1 MEKSFHLVS
10 LGCAKNLVDSEVMLG
25 VLQQD
30 GWTFVADPA
39 DATVLLVN
47 TCGFIQPAVE
57 EAIDE
62 ILGMVSLKEE
72 DPQKKLV
79 VTGCLTQRYKN
90 DLETEI
96 PEVDLFLGTEEPEKI
111 AFHLNAL
118 FTGEKIPKVILHN
131 RSLMSSRSPRQL
143 TTVGMAWL
151 KITEGCNN
159 HCAYCKIPSIRGRL
173 RSRTSEDIAVEAM
186 HLEEQGVREL
196 NIIAQD
202 TTAYGNDLVGENI
215 VGLME
220 KLLARTT
227 LPWLRLLYLYP
238 SGVSDALLDLLAGE
252 KRIVPYLD
260 VPFQHVSDNVLKRMN
275 RHHTADDIEH
285 LISRLHTR
293 IPDIAIRTTFLV
305 GFPGETEADFLQL
318 EDFVQRHR
326 LDHVGVF
333 PYCNEEGIPAEHF
346 ADQVPEEERIRRQQH
361 LLAVQSRISEENQ
374 RRYIGRVEPVL
385 VSGFSKETDLLLEGR
400 TRFQAPEVDGRVYI
414 NDGSATP
421 GEIVQVRIEESHDY
435 DLVGGIL
442 STGE

>member
-25 VLQQD
+25 VLQQA

-39 DATVLLVN
+39 DAAVLLVN

-62 ILGMVSLKEE
+62 ILGMVSLKEK

-90 DLETEI
+90 DLESEM

-111 AFHLNAL
+111 ASHLDAL
-118 FTGEKIPKVILHN
+118 FTGEKTAKVILHD

-143 TTVGMAWL
+143 TTTGTAWL

-159 HCAYCKIPSIRGRL
+159 HCAYCKIPSIRGHL

-202 TTAYGNDLVGENI
+202 TTAYGNDLTGENI

-227 LPWLRLLYLYP
+227 IPWLRLLYLYP
-238 SGVSDALLDLLAGE
+238 SGVSDALLDLLTEE

-260 VPFQHVSDNVLKRMN
+260 IPFQHASDSVLKRMN
-275 RHHTADDIEH
+275 RHHTADDLEN
-285 LISRLHTR
+285 LISRLRRH

-318 EDFVQRHR
+318 EDFLQRHR

-333 PYCNEEGIPAEHF
+333 PYCNEEGVPAEHF

-361 LLAVQSRISEENQ
+361 LLAVQSSISEENQ

-385 VSGFSKETDLLLEGR
+385 VSGFSEETDLLLEGR

-414 NDGSATP
+414 NEGSAAP
-421 GEIVQVRIEESHDY
+421 GEIVQVRIDESHAY
-435 DLVGGIL
+435 DLVGGII
-442 STGE
+442 STRS